1 VQSDDGVLVGAGV
14 GGQDAPATQ
23 ALGEQP
29 HQQPRAESFPGGHT
43 AELHITHKGHDLLE
57 AGKRAYASADN
68 DLSLV
73 LGNEQ
78 LTVLTRFLL
87 TALAARQPGS

>member
-1 VQSDDGVLVGAGV
+1 MR
-14 GGQDAPATQ
+14 P
-23 ALGEQP
+23 
-29 HQQPRAESFPGGHT
+29 PRRRSASSRISSHGLRSFPGGHT